1 MCPRGAVFPFGP
13 GLRAAGRYDRTAPST
28 SVRTA
33 YLTREAGMADTTA
46 APTGGRA
53 LFVRQSSGLVREVSV
68 RNALFY
74 NTAAFIGITV
84 AWAPVFYTL
93 AFVPIGKKF
102 GLTSYGWTAILV
114 GICCVFLGLIFASL
128 ATVMPR
134 SGGDYVFTSRLIP
147 VAGPF
152 LAWVESFTLVF
163 ASLAVI
169 AFEIPIVLHNTQISG
184 EIIGIGTGSHFF
196 KQANG
201 WFTSGGALQSWPGF
215 IASLIV
221 VALILLVVIQP
232 TRRFHRIV
240 TGLGAIGLPSW
251 IVMWVAGLAFVH
263 RSSFE
268 HNLPKY
274 TGMTAAALQ
283 KAAVTGGVLGH
294 GFSFGTTI
302 LPFLMSVVL
311 FQYIGFQYS
320 AYIAGEVRGN
330 IKRGIL
336 IGVLGALFF
345 AVVMNSLYV
354 DTLGNRL
361 GTQNLLGWGIN
372 FWSGGTTPLGQPTSL
387 PLAGAI
393 SSPHLWPV
401 WLFVSIAATLWPFLL
416 CPVYISLISRIS
428 LAWSMDR
435 QAPKWFGEVNERL
448 RAPLNA
454 ILTAVGLCIVL
465 AVLQNFPLLPK
476 SIAPPDGKLNLVATA
491 WFSIL
496 MALFSWILP
505 GVNAI
510 VARFSRPDL
519 IRNAPWRRWLW
530 AFGLFW
536 LVFAVF
542 TYWFAGIKPISD
554 AVGAALKPGKGGV
567 LSYFNNAG
575 ITLTIA
581 LYAVAIIIYI
591 IVAIKNRASGHE
603 MSLLYKELPPD

>member
-1 MCPRGAVFPFGP
+1 
-13 GLRAAGRYDRTAPST
+13 
-28 SVRTA
+28 
-33 YLTREAGMADTTA
+33 MADTTA

-84 AWAPVFYTL
+84 AWAPLFYTL
-93 AFVPIGKKF
+93 AFVPVGKSA
-102 GLTSYGWTAILV
+102 GLTSYAWAAILV
-114 GICCVFLGLIFASL
+114 GACCIFLGLIFASL

-169 AFEIPIVLHNTQISG
+169 AFEIPIVLRNTQISG
-184 EIIGIGTGSHFF
+184 EIIGIGTGSAFF
-196 KQANG
+196 KRANG
-201 WFTSGGALQSWPGF
+201 WFSSGGAITGWPGM
-215 IASLIV
+215 IGALV
-221 VALILLVVIQP
+221 VIALILLVVIQP

-240 TGLGAIGLPSW
+240 TGLGAIGLLSW
-251 IVMWVAGLAFVH
+251 VVMWVAGLAFVH
-263 RSSFE
+263 RASFE
-268 HNLPKY
+268 ANLPKY

-283 KAAVTGGVLGH
+283 KAAESGGVFGH
-294 GFSFGTTI
+294 GMSFSTAV

-361 GTQNLLGWGIN
+361 GTKNLLGWGIN
-372 FWSGGTTPLGQPTSL
+372 FWSGGNTPLGQPTAL
-387 PLAGAI
+387 PLASTI
-393 SSPHLWPV
+393 SRPGLWPV

-428 LAWSMDR
+428 LAWSLDR
-435 QAPKWFGEVNERL
+435 QVPKWFGQVSERL

-454 ILTAVGLCIVL
+454 ILTAVAISVVL
-465 AVLQNFPLLPK
+465 AILQNFALLPK
-476 SIAPPDGKLNLVATA
+476 SIAPPEGKLNLVSTV

-496 MALFSWILP
+496 MALFSWVLP

-510 VARFSRPDL
+510 VSRFSRPDL
-519 IRNAPWRRWLW
+519 IRNAPWRRALWL
-530 AFGLFW
+530 FGLIW

-542 TYWFAGIKPISD
+542 TYWFAGVKPIADS
-554 AVGAALKPGKGGV
+554 VSSSLKPGQSGV
-567 LSYFNNAG
+567 LSYFNDTG

-581 LYAVAIIIYI
+581 VYAVAVIIYI
-591 IVAIKNRASGHE
+591 AVAIRNRISGVE
-603 MSLLYKELPPD
+603 MSLLYHELPPD

>member
-1 MCPRGAVFPFGP
+1 M
-13 GLRAAGRYDRTAPST
+13 AG
-28 SVRTA
+28 
-33 YLTREAGMADTTA
+33 TT

-114 GICCVFLGLIFASL
+114 GICCIFLGLIFASL

-147 VAGPF
+147 GVGPF

-184 EIIGIGTGSHFF
+184 DIIGIGTGVGFF
-196 KQANG
+196 KRANG
-201 WFTSGGALQSWPGF
+201 WFTSGGSVTGWPGM
-215 IASLIV
+215 IAALV
-221 VALILLVVIQP
+221 VIALILLVVIQP

-240 TGLGAIGLPSW
+240 TGLGAFGLLSW
-251 IVMWVAGLAFVH
+251 VVMWVAGLLFVH
-263 RSSFE
+263 RASFE
-268 HNLPKY
+268 ANLPRY
-274 TGMTAAALQ
+274 TGFTAAALQ

-294 GFSFGTTI
+294 GFSWSTTV
-302 LPFLMSVVL
+302 LPFIMSVIL

-336 IGVLGALFF
+336 VGVLGALFF
-345 AVVMNSLYV
+345 AVVMNSFYV

-361 GTQNLLGWGIN
+361 GTTNMLGWGIN
-372 FWSGGTTPLGQPTSL
+372 YWSGKPTPLGQATAL
-387 PLAGAI
+387 PLASTIARPG
-393 SSPHLWPV
+393 LWPI
-401 WLFVSIAATLWPFLL
+401 WLFVSVAATLWPLLL

-428 LAWSMDR
+428 LAWSLDR
-435 QAPKWFGEVNERL
+435 QVPKWFGEVNERL

-454 ILTAVGLCIVL
+454 ILTAVGFCVVL
-465 AVLQNFPLLPK
+465 AILQNFALLPH
-476 SIAPPDGKLNLVATA
+476 SIAPPSGKLNLASTV

-496 MALFSWILP
+496 MALFSWVLP
-505 GVNAI
+505 GVNGI
-510 VARFSRPDL
+510 ISRFSRPDL
-519 IRNAPWRRWLW
+519 IRNAPWRNALW
-530 AFGLFW
+530 AFGLIW
-536 LVFAVF
+536 LAFAVF
-542 TYWFAGIKPISD
+542 TYWFAGIKPISS
-554 AVGAALKPGKGGV
+554 AVSSSLQAGKGGA
-567 LSYFNNAG
+567 LSYFNNTG

-581 LYAVAIIIYI
+581 LYVVAVIIYI
-591 IVAIKNRASGHE
+591 IVAIKNRVSGVE

>member
-1 MCPRGAVFPFGP
+1 
-13 GLRAAGRYDRTAPST
+13 
-28 SVRTA
+28 
-33 YLTREAGMADTTA
+33 MADTTA

-93 AFVPIGKKF
+93 AFVPVGKA
-102 GLTSYGWTAILV
+102 GLTSYGWAAIIV
-114 GICCVFLGLIFASL
+114 GVCCVFLGLIFASL

-169 AFEIPIVLHNTQISG
+169 AFEIPIVLRNTQISG
-184 EIIGIGTGSHFF
+184 EIIGIGTGSGFF
-196 KQANG
+196 KRANG
-201 WFTSGGALQSWPGF
+201 WFTSGGAITSWPGM
-215 IASLIV
+215 IGALV
-221 VALILLVVIQP
+221 VIGLILLVVVQP

-240 TGLGAIGLPSW
+240 TGLGAIGLLSW
-251 IVMWVAGLAFVH
+251 VVMWVAGLAFVH
-263 RSSFE
+263 RASFE
-268 HNLPKY
+268 ANLPKY
-274 TGMTAAALQ
+274 TGMTAASLQ

-294 GFSFGTTI
+294 GISFGTTV
-302 LPFLMSVVL
+302 LPFLMSVIL

-345 AVVMNSLYV
+345 AVIMNSLYV
-354 DTLGNRL
+354 DTLGSRL

-372 FWSGGTTPLGQPTSL
+372 FWSGLKTPLGQPIAL
-387 PLAGAI
+387 PLASAI
-393 SSPHLWPV
+393 SSPGLWPI

-428 LAWSMDR
+428 LAWSLDR
-435 QAPKWFGEVNERL
+435 QVPKWFGEVSERL
-448 RAPLNA
+448 RAPINA
-454 ILTAVGLCIVL
+454 ILTAVGLCVVL
-465 AVLQNFPLLPK
+465 AILQNFALLPK
-476 SIAPPDGKLNLVATA
+476 SIAPPEGKLNLVSTI

-496 MALFSWILP
+496 MALFSWVLP

-510 VARFSRPDL
+510 VSRFSRPDL
-519 IRNAPWRRWLW
+519 MRNAPWRKALW
-530 AFGLFW
+530 AFGLIW
-536 LVFAVF
+536 LIFAVF

-554 AVGAALKPGKGGV
+554 AVGSALKPGQGGV
-567 LSYFNNAG
+567 LSYFNNTG

-581 LYAVAIIIYI
+581 LYVIAVVIYI
-591 IVAIKNRASGHE
+591 VVAIKNRLSGVE
-603 MSLLYKELPPD
+603 RSLLYRELPPD

>member
-1 MCPRGAVFPFGP
+1 M
-13 GLRAAGRYDRTAPST
+13 D
-28 SVRTA
+28 
-33 YLTREAGMADTTA
+33 YLTREAEMADTTA
-46 APTGGRA
+46 APSGGRA

-93 AFVPIGKKF
+93 AFVPVGKKF

-114 GICCVFLGLIFASL
+114 GIACVFLGLIFASL

-169 AFEIPIVLHNTQISG
+169 AFEIPIVLRNTQISG
-184 EIIGIGTGSHFF
+184 EIIGIGTGSGFF
-196 KQANG
+196 KRADT
-201 WFTSGGALQSWPGF
+201 WFTSGGTITSWPGM
-215 IASLIV
+215 IGALV
-221 VALILLVVIQP
+221 VIGLILLVVIQP

-240 TGLGAIGLPSW
+240 TGLGAIGLLSW
-251 IVMWVAGLAFVH
+251 VVMWVAGLAFVH
-263 RSSFE
+263 RASFE
-268 HNLPKY
+268 AHLPKY

-283 KAAVTGGVLGH
+283 KAAVTGGVVGH
-294 GFSFGTTI
+294 GFSWSTTV
-302 LPFLMSVVL
+302 LPFLMTVIL

-345 AVVMNSLYV
+345 AVVMNSFYV

-361 GTQNLLGWGIN
+361 GTKNLLGWGIN
-372 FWSGGTTPLGQPTSL
+372 YWSGLKTPLGQPTAL
-387 PLAGAI
+387 PLASAI
-393 SSPHLWPV
+393 SRPGLWPI

-435 QAPKWFGEVNERL
+435 QVPKWFGEVNERL

-454 ILTAVGLCIVL
+454 ILTAVGFCVIL
-465 AVLQNFPLLPK
+465 AILQNFALLPK
-476 SIAPPDGKLNLVATA
+476 SIAPPDGKLNLVSTI

-496 MALFSWILP
+496 MAMFSWVLP

-510 VARFSRPDL
+510 ISRFSRPDL
-519 IRNAPWRRWLW
+519 VRNAPWRNALW
-530 AFGLFW
+530 AFGLVW
-536 LVFAVF
+536 LIFAVF

-567 LSYFNNAG
+567 LSYFNNTG

-581 LYAVAIIIYI
+581 LYVIAVIIYI
-591 IVAIKNRASGHE
+591 VVAIRNRVSGVE
-603 MSLLYKELPPD
+603 MSLLYHELPPD

>member
-1 MCPRGAVFPFGP
+1 MA
-13 GLRAAGRYDRTAPST
+13 
-28 SVRTA
+28 
-33 YLTREAGMADTTA
+33 EATA

-84 AWAPVFYTL
+84 AWAPLFYTL
-93 AFVPIGKKF
+93 AFAPVGKAA
-102 GLTSYGWTAILV
+102 GLTSYAWAAILV
-114 GICCVFLGLIFASL
+114 GAFCIFLGLIFASL
-128 ATVMPR
+128 GTVMPR

-169 AFEIPIVLHNTQISG
+169 AFEVPIVLRNTQISG
-184 EIIGIGTGSHFF
+184 EIIGIGTGSGFF
-196 KQANG
+196 KRANG
-201 WFTSGGALQSWPGF
+201 WFTSGGAITSWPGM
-215 IASLIV
+215 IGALV
-221 VALILLVVIQP
+221 VIALILIVVIQP

-240 TGLGAIGLPSW
+240 TGLGAIGLLSW

-263 RSSFE
+263 RASFE

-283 KAAVTGGVLGH
+283 KAAVTGHVVGH

-361 GTQNLLGWGIN
+361 GTKNLLGWGIN
-372 FWSGGTTPLGQPTSL
+372 FWSIKTTPLGQPTSL
-387 PLAGAI
+387 PLAAEI
-393 SSPHLWPV
+393 SRPGLWPI
-401 WLFVSIAATLWPFLL
+401 WLFVSVAATLWPFLL

-428 LAWSMDR
+428 LAWSLDR
-435 QAPKWFGEVNERL
+435 QVPKWFGEVNERL

-454 ILTAVGLCIVL
+454 ILTAVGFCVL
-465 AVLQNFPLLPK
+465 LAILQNFALLPK
-476 SIAPPDGKLNLVATA
+476 SIAPPDGKLNLVSTI

-496 MALFSWILP
+496 MALFSWTMP

-510 VARFSRPDL
+510 VSRFSRPDL
-519 IRNAPWRRWLW
+519 IRNAPWRRGLW
-530 AFGLFW
+530 AFGLIW

-542 TYWFAGIKPISD
+542 TYWFAGIRPISD
-554 AVGAALKPGKGGV
+554 AVNAALKPGQSGV
-567 LSYFNNAG
+567 LSYFNDNG
-575 ITLTIA
+575 ITMTIA
-581 LYAVAIIIYI
+581 LYAIAVIIFIAMAIRNRVAG
-591 IVAIKNRASGHE
+591 VE
-603 MSLLYKELPPD
+603 TSLLYHELPPD

>member
-1 MCPRGAVFPFGP
+1 
-13 GLRAAGRYDRTAPST
+13 
-28 SVRTA
+28 
-33 YLTREAGMADTTA
+33 MADTTA
-46 APTGGRA
+46 APSGGRA

-114 GICCVFLGLIFASL
+114 GICCIFLGLIFASL

-147 VAGPF
+147 GVGPF
-152 LAWVESFTLVF
+152 FAWVESFTLVF

-184 EIIGIGTGSHFF
+184 DIIGIGTGVGFF
-196 KQANG
+196 KRANG
-201 WFTSGGALQSWPGF
+201 WFTSGGSVTGWPGM
-215 IASLIV
+215 IAALV
-221 VALILLVVIQP
+221 VIALILLVVIQP

-240 TGLGAIGLPSW
+240 TALGAFGLLSW
-251 IVMWVAGLAFVH
+251 VVMWVAGLLFVH
-263 RSSFE
+263 RASFE
-268 HNLPKY
+268 ANLPRY
-274 TGMTAAALQ
+274 TGFTAAALQ
-283 KAAVTGGVLGH
+283 KAAVTGGVVGH
-294 GFSFGTTI
+294 GFSWSTTV
-302 LPFLMSVVL
+302 LPFIMSVIL

-345 AVVMNSLYV
+345 AVVMNSFYV

-361 GTQNLLGWGIN
+361 GTTNMLGWGIN
-372 FWSGGTTPLGQPTSL
+372 YWSGKPTPLGQATAL
-387 PLAGAI
+387 PLASTIARPG
-393 SSPHLWPV
+393 LWPI
-401 WLFVSIAATLWPFLL
+401 WLFVSVAATLWPLLL

-428 LAWSMDR
+428 LAWSLDR
-435 QAPKWFGEVNERL
+435 QVPKWFGEVNERL

-454 ILTAVGLCIVL
+454 ILTAVGFCVVL
-465 AVLQNFPLLPK
+465 AILQNFALLPH
-476 SIAPPDGKLNLVATA
+476 SIAPPSGKLNLASTV

-496 MALFSWILP
+496 MALFSWVLP
-505 GVNAI
+505 GVNGI
-510 VARFSRPDL
+510 ISRFSRPDL
-519 IRNAPWRRWLW
+519 IRNAPWRNALW
-530 AFGLFW
+530 AFGLIW
-536 LVFAVF
+536 LAFAVF
-542 TYWFAGIKPISD
+542 TYWFAGIKPISS
-554 AVGAALKPGKGGV
+554 AVSSSLQAGKGGA
-567 LSYFNNAG
+567 LSYFNNTG

-581 LYAVAIIIYI
+581 LYVVAVIIYI
-591 IVAIKNRASGHE
+591 IVAIKNRVSGVE

>member
-1 MCPRGAVFPFGP
+1 MGP
-13 GLRAAGRYDRTAPST
+13 DEPSRRPTSPGRAR
-28 SVRTA
+28 
-33 YLTREAGMADTTA
+33 MADKTA

-93 AFVPIGKKF
+93 AFVPIGKV
-102 GLTSYGWTAILV
+102 GPLTSYGVTAILV

-147 VAGPF
+147 KAGPF

-169 AFEIPIVLHNTQISG
+169 AF
-184 EIIGIGTGSHFF
+184 GTGAGFF
-196 KQANG
+196 KRANG
-201 WFTSGGALQSWPGF
+201 WFTSGGSVTGWPGM
-215 IASLIV
+215 IAALV
-221 VALILLVVIQP
+221 VIALILLVVVQP

-240 TGLGAIGLPSW
+240 TGLGAIGLLSW
-251 IVMWVAGLAFVH
+251 VVMWVFGLLFIH
-263 RSSFE
+263 RASFQA
-268 HNLPKY
+268 NLPKY

-283 KAAVTGGVLGH
+283 KAAVTGGVVGH
-294 GFSFGTTI
+294 GFSWSTTV
-302 LPFLMSVVL
+302 LPFLASVVL

-330 IKRGIL
+330 IKRGVL

-345 AVVMNSLYV
+345 AVVMNSFYV

-361 GTQNLLGWGIN
+361 GTTNMLGWGIN
-372 FWSGGTTPLGQPTSL
+372 YWSGLRTPLGQATAL
-387 PLAGAI
+387 PLAAAI
-393 SSPHLWPV
+393 SHPGLWPI
-401 WLFVSIAATLWPFLL
+401 WLFVSVAATLWPFLL
-416 CPVYISLISRIS
+416 CPVYITLISRIS

-435 QAPKWFGEVNERL
+435 QVPKWFGEVNERL

-454 ILTAVGLCIVL
+454 ILTAVGICVVL
-465 AVLQNFPLLPK
+465 AILQNFALLPK
-476 SIAPPDGKLNLVATA
+476 SIAPPDGKLNLVSTI

-496 MALFSWILP
+496 MALLSWCMP

-510 VARFSRPDL
+510 VSRWSRPDL
-519 IRNAPWRRWLW
+519 VRNAPWRNSLW
-530 AFGLFW
+530 AFGLIW
-536 LVFAVF
+536 LAFAVF

-554 AVGAALKPGKGGV
+554 AVSTALKPGQGGV
-567 LSYFNNAG
+567 LSYFNNTG

-581 LYAVAIIIYI
+581 LYVVAVVIYI
-591 IVAIKNRASGHE
+591 IVAIKNRASGVE
-603 MSLLYKELPPD
+603 TGLLYKELPPD

>member
-1 MCPRGAVFPFGP
+1 
-13 GLRAAGRYDRTAPST
+13 
-28 SVRTA
+28 
-33 YLTREAGMADTTA
+33 MAETTA

-93 AFVPIGKKF
+93 AFAPVGTSG
-102 GLTSYGWTAILV
+102 GLTSYGWTAIIV
-114 GICCVFLGLIFASL
+114 GIACVFLGLIFASL

-147 VAGPF
+147 GIGPF

-169 AFEIPIVLHNTQISG
+169 AFEIPIVLQNTQISG
-184 EIIGIGTGSHFF
+184 EIIGIGTRTGFF
-196 KQANG
+196 ERANG
-201 WFTSGGALQSWPGF
+201 WFSSGGTIGGWPGM
-215 IASLIV
+215 IAALV
-221 VALILLVVIQP
+221 VIALILLVVIQP
-232 TRRFHRIV
+232 VRRFHRIV
-240 TGLGAIGLPSW
+240 TGLGAFGLLF
-251 IVMWVAGLAFVH
+251 IH
-263 RSSFE
+263 RASFE
-268 HNLPKY
+268 ANLPKY

-283 KAAVTGGVLGH
+283 KAAVTGNVVGH
-294 GFSFGTTI
+294 GFSWSTTV
-302 LPFLMSVVL
+302 LPFLMGVVL

-345 AVVMNSLYV
+345 AVVMNSFYV
-354 DTLGNRL
+354 DSLGDRL
-361 GTQNLLGWGIN
+361 GTVNMLGWGIN
-372 FWSGGTTPLGQPTSL
+372 HWSGLRTPLGAATAL
-387 PLAGAI
+387 PLAAAI
-393 SSPHLWPV
+393 SNPGLWPV

-435 QAPKWFGEVNERL
+435 QVPKWFGEVNERL

-454 ILTAVGLCIVL
+454 ILTAVGVCVVL
-465 AVLQNFPLLPK
+465 AILQNFPLLPK
-476 SIAPPDGKLNLVATA
+476 SIAPPDGKLNLVSTI

-496 MALFSWILP
+496 MALFSWVLP
-505 GVNAI
+505 GVNAM
-510 VARFSRPDL
+510 VSRFSRPDL
-519 IRNAPWRRWLW
+519 VRNAPWRKALW
-530 AFGLFW
+530 AFGLVW
-536 LVFAVF
+536 LIFAVF

-554 AVGAALKPGKGGV
+554 AVGEALKPRQGGV
-567 LSYFNNAG
+567 LSYFNSTG

-581 LYAVAIIIYI
+581 LYVIAVIIYI
-591 IVAIKNRASGHE
+591 IVAIKNRASGVE

>member
-1 MCPRGAVFPFGP
+1 
-13 GLRAAGRYDRTAPST
+13 
-28 SVRTA
+28 
-33 YLTREAGMADTTA
+33 MADTTA
-46 APTGGRA
+46 APSGGRA

-114 GICCVFLGLIFASL
+114 GICCIFLGLIFASL

-147 VAGPF
+147 GVGPF
-152 LAWVESFTLVF
+152 FAWVESFTLVF

-184 EIIGIGTGSHFF
+184 DIIGIGTGVGFF
-196 KQANG
+196 KRANG
-201 WFTSGGALQSWPGF
+201 WFTSGGSVTGWPGM
-215 IASLIV
+215 IAALV
-221 VALILLVVIQP
+221 VIALILLVVIQP

-240 TGLGAIGLPSW
+240 TALGAFGLLSW
-251 IVMWVAGLAFVH
+251 VVMWVAGLLFVH
-263 RSSFE
+263 RASFE
-268 HNLPKY
+268 ANLPRY
-274 TGMTAAALQ
+274 TGFTAAALQ

-294 GFSFGTTI
+294 GFSWSTTV
-302 LPFLMSVVL
+302 LPFIMSVIL

-345 AVVMNSLYV
+345 AVVMNSFYV

-361 GTQNLLGWGIN
+361 GTTNMLGWGIN
-372 FWSGGTTPLGQPTSL
+372 YWSGKPTPLGQATAL
-387 PLAGAI
+387 PLASTIARPG
-393 SSPHLWPV
+393 LWPI
-401 WLFVSIAATLWPFLL
+401 WLFVSVAATLWPLLL

-428 LAWSMDR
+428 LAWSLDR
-435 QAPKWFGEVNERL
+435 QVPKWFGEVNERL

-454 ILTAVGLCIVL
+454 ILTAVGLCVVL
-465 AVLQNFPLLPK
+465 AILQNFALLPH
-476 SIAPPDGKLNLVATA
+476 SIAPPNGKLNLASTV

-496 MALFSWILP
+496 MALFSWVLP
-505 GVNAI
+505 GVNAMI
-510 VARFSRPDL
+510 SRFSRPDL
-519 IRNAPWRRWLW
+519 MRNAPWRNTLW
-530 AFGLFW
+530 AFGLIW
-536 LVFAVF
+536 LAFAVF
-542 TYWFAGIKPISD
+542 TYWFAGIKPIAN
-554 AVGAALKPGKGGV
+554 AVSTSLQPGKGGA
-567 LSYFNNAG
+567 LSYFNNTG

-581 LYAVAIIIYI
+581 LYVIAVIIYI
-591 IVAIKNRASGHE
+591 IVAIKNRVSGVE

>member
-1 MCPRGAVFPFGP
+1 
-13 GLRAAGRYDRTAPST
+13 
-28 SVRTA
+28 
-33 YLTREAGMADTTA
+33 MADTTA

-93 AFVPIGKKF
+93 AFVPIGKD
-102 GLTSYGWTAILV
+102 GLTSYGWAAILV

-163 ASLAVI
+163 AALAVI
-169 AFEIPIVLHNTQISG
+169 AFEIPIVLRNTQISG
-184 EIIGIGTGSHFF
+184 EIIGIGTGSGFF
-196 KQANG
+196 KRANG
-201 WFTSGGALQSWPGF
+201 WFTSGGAITSWPGM
-215 IASLIV
+215 IGALV
-221 VALILLVVIQP
+221 VIALILLVVIQP

-240 TGLGAIGLPSW
+240 TGLGAIGLLSW
-251 IVMWVAGLAFVH
+251 IVMWVAGLLFVH

-268 HNLPKY
+268 LNLPKY
-274 TGMTAAALQ
+274 TGVTAASLQ

-294 GFSFGTTI
+294 GLSFGTAV

-354 DTLGNRL
+354 DTLGSRL

-372 FWSGGTTPLGQPTSL
+372 FWSGLKTPLGQPIAL
-387 PLAGAI
+387 PLASTIA
-393 SSPHLWPV
+393 SPHLWPV

-428 LAWSMDR
+428 LAWSLDR
-435 QAPKWFGEVNERL
+435 QVPKWFGQVSERL

-454 ILTAVGLCIVL
+454 ILTAVGLCVVL
-465 AVLQNFPLLPK
+465 AILQNFALLPE
-476 SIAPPDGKLNLVATA
+476 SIAPPEGKLNLVSTI

-496 MALFSWILP
+496 MALFSWVLP
-505 GVNAI
+505 GVNA
-510 VARFSRPDL
+510 VVSRFSRPDL
-519 IRNAPWRRWLW
+519 IRNAPWRRALW
-530 AFGLFW
+530 AFGMIW
-536 LVFAVF
+536 IIFAAY
-542 TYWFAGIKPISD
+542 TYWFAGIKPIAD
-554 AVGAALKPGKGGV
+554 AVSSSLKPGQTGV
-567 LSYFNNAG
+567 LSYFNNTG

-581 LYAVAIIIYI
+581 LYAIAVIIYI
-591 IVAIKNRASGHE
+591 VVAIKNRISGVE
-603 MSLLYKELPPD
+603 TSLLYHELPPD

>member
-1 MCPRGAVFPFGP
+1 
-13 GLRAAGRYDRTAPST
+13 
-28 SVRTA
+28 
-33 YLTREAGMADTTA
+33 MADTTA

-84 AWAPVFYTL
+84 AWAPIFYAL
-93 AFVPIGKKF
+93 ALVPVGTS
-102 GLTSYGWTAILV
+102 GLTSYGWTAIIV
-114 GICCVFLGLIFASL
+114 GVFCVFLGLIFASL

-184 EIIGIGTGSHFF
+184 EIIGIGTGTSFF

-201 WFTSGGALQSWPGF
+201 WFSSSGAIQSWPGF

-221 VALILLVVIQP
+221 VALIVLVVIQP

-240 TGLGAIGLPSW
+240 TGLGVIGLLSW
-251 IVMWVAGLAFVH
+251 VVMWVAGLAFVQ
-263 RSSFE
+263 RSSFQA
-268 HNLPKY
+268 NLPKY

-283 KAAVTGGVLGH
+283 HAAATNGVLGH
-294 GFSFGTTI
+294 GFSWSTTV
-302 LPFLMSVVL
+302 LPFLMGVLL

-354 DTLGNRL
+354 DTLSSRL
-361 GTQNLLGWGIN
+361 GTRNMLGWGAN
-372 FWSGGTTPLGQPTSL
+372 FWLGKPTPSGQPLAL
-387 PLAGAI
+387 PFAAAI
-393 SSPHLWPV
+393 AKPDLWPL
-401 WLFVSIAATLWPFLL
+401 WLFVSIASTLWPFLL
-416 CPVYISLISRIS
+416 CPVYINLISRIS

-435 QAPKWFGEVNERL
+435 QAPKWLGDVNERL

-454 ILTAVGLCIVL
+454 ILVAVGFCLIL
-465 AVLQNFPLLPK
+465 EILQNFPLLPK
-476 SIAPPDGKLNLVATA
+476 SIAPPSGYLNLASTA

-496 MALFSWILP
+496 MALFSWVLP

-510 VARFSRPDL
+510 VSRFTRPDL
-519 IRNAPWRRWLW
+519 IRNAPWRNALW
-530 AFGLFW
+530 AFGLVW
-536 LVFAVF
+536 LVFAVY
-542 TYWFAGIKPISD
+542 TYWFAEIKPIASN
-554 AVGAALKPGKGGV
+554 VSHALKPGTGGAF
-567 LSYFNNAG
+567 SYFNTSG
-575 ITLTIA
+575 LTLTIG
-581 LYAVAIIIYI
+581 LYVLAVLIYI
-591 IVAIKNRASGHE
+591 AMAIKNRRSGIE
-603 MSLLYKELPPD
+603 TSLLYKELPPD

>member
-1 MCPRGAVFPFGP
+1 M
-13 GLRAAGRYDRTAPST
+13 
-28 SVRTA
+28 A

-84 AWAPVFYTL
+84 AWAPLFYTL
-93 AFVPIGKKF
+93 GFVPVGKVGPF
-102 GLTSYGWTAILV
+102 TSYGLTAILV
-114 GICCVFLGLIFASL
+114 GACCVFLGLIFASL

-169 AFEIPIVLHNTQISG
+169 AFEIPIVLRNTQISG
-184 EIIGIGTGSHFF
+184 EIIGIGTSTGFF
-196 KQANG
+196 ERANG
-201 WFTSGGALQSWPGF
+201 WFTSGGTITSWPGM
-215 IASLIV
+215 IGALV
-221 VALILLVVIQP
+221 VIALILLVVIQP

-240 TGLGAIGLPSW
+240 TGLGAIGLLSW
-251 IVMWVAGLAFVH
+251 IVMWVFGLLFIH
-263 RSSFE
+263 RASFQA
-268 HNLPKY
+268 NLPKY

-283 KAAVTGGVLGH
+283 KAAVTGGVVGH
-294 GFSFGTTI
+294 GFSWSTAV

-345 AVVMNSLYV
+345 AVVMNSFYV
-354 DTLGNRL
+354 DSLSDRL
-361 GTQNLLGWGIN
+361 GTTNMLGWGIN
-372 FWSGGTTPLGQPTSL
+372 YWSGLRTPFGQATAL
-387 PLAGAI
+387 PLASAI
-393 SSPHLWPV
+393 SHPGLWPI

-416 CPVYISLISRIS
+416 CPVYITLISRIS

-435 QAPKWFGEVNERL
+435 QV
-448 RAPLNA
+448 
-454 ILTAVGLCIVL
+454 
-465 AVLQNFPLLPK
+465 PK
-476 SIAPPDGKLNLVATA
+476 SFAPPDGKLNLVSTI

-496 MALFSWILP
+496 MALFSWVLP
-505 GVNAI
+505 GVNAVI
-510 VARFSRPDL
+510 SRFSRPDL
-519 IRNAPWRRWLW
+519 IRNAPWRNALW
-530 AFGLFW
+530 AFGLVW
-536 LVFAVF
+536 LAFAVF

-554 AVGAALKPGKGGV
+554 AVGSALKPGQGGV
-567 LSYFNNAG
+567 LSYFNNTG

-581 LYAVAIIIYI
+581 LYVVAVIIYI
-591 IVAIKNRASGHE
+591 IVAIKNRASGVE
-603 MSLLYKELPPD
+603 MGLLYKELPPD

>member
-1 MCPRGAVFPFGP
+1 M
-13 GLRAAGRYDRTAPST
+13 
-28 SVRTA
+28 A

-46 APTGGRA
+46 APSGGRA

-84 AWAPVFYTL
+84 AWAPLFYTL
-93 AFVPIGKKF
+93 AFEPIGKVGF
-102 GLTSYGWTAILV
+102 FTSYGLTAILV
-114 GICCVFLGLIFASL
+114 GACCVFLGLIFASL

-147 VAGPF
+147 GIGPF

-184 EIIGIGTGSHFF
+184 DIIGIGTGVGFF
-196 KQANG
+196 KRANG
-201 WFTSGGALQSWPGF
+201 WFTSGGTVTGWPGM
-215 IASLIV
+215 IAALV
-221 VALILLVVIQP
+221 VILLILLVVIQP

-240 TGLGAIGLPSW
+240 TGLGAIGLLSW
-251 IVMWVAGLAFVH
+251 VVMWVFGLLFIH
-263 RSSFE
+263 RASFE
-268 HNLPKY
+268 ANLPKY
-274 TGMTAAALQ
+274 SGMTAAALQ
-283 KAAVTGGVLGH
+283 KAAVTGGVVGH
-294 GFSFGTTI
+294 GFTWSTAV
-302 LPFLMSVVL
+302 LPFIMSVVL

-330 IKRGIL
+330 IKRGVL

-345 AVVMNSLYV
+345 AVVMNSFYV
-354 DTLGNRL
+354 DSLSDRL
-361 GTQNLLGWGIN
+361 GTTNMLGWGIN
-372 FWSGGTTPLGQPTSL
+372 YWSGLRTPFGQATAL
-387 PLAGAI
+387 PLAAAVSHPG
-393 SSPHLWPV
+393 LWPI

-416 CPVYISLISRIS
+416 CPVYITLISRIS

-435 QAPKWFGEVNERL
+435 QVPKWFGEVNERL

-454 ILTAVGLCIVL
+454 ILAAVGICVVL
-465 AVLQNFPLLPK
+465 AILQNFALLPK
-476 SIAPPDGKLNLVATA
+476 SIAPPDGKLNLVSTI

-496 MALFSWILP
+496 MALFSWVLP
-505 GVNAI
+505 GVNAM
-510 VARFSRPDL
+510 VSRFSRPDL
-519 IRNAPWRRWLW
+519 VRNAPWRKALW
-530 AFGLFW
+530 AFGLVW

-554 AVGAALKPGKGGV
+554 AVGSALKPGQGGV
-567 LSYFNNAG
+567 LSYFNNTG

-581 LYAVAIIIYI
+581 LYVIAVIIYI
-591 IVAIKNRASGHE
+591 IVAIKNRASGVE

>member
-1 MCPRGAVFPFGP
+1 
-13 GLRAAGRYDRTAPST
+13 
-28 SVRTA
+28 
-33 YLTREAGMADTTA
+33 MADTTA

-93 AFVPIGKKF
+93 AFVPVGKA
-102 GLTSYGWTAILV
+102 GLTSYGWAAVLV
-114 GICCVFLGLIFASL
+114 GVCCIFLGLIFASL

-169 AFEIPIVLHNTQISG
+169 AFEIPIVLRNTQISG
-184 EIIGIGTGSHFF
+184 EIIGIGTGSGFF
-196 KQANG
+196 KRANG
-201 WFTSGGALQSWPGF
+201 WFTSGGAITGWPGM
-215 IASLIV
+215 IGALV
-221 VALILLVVIQP
+221 VIGLILLVVVQP

-240 TGLGAIGLPSW
+240 TGLGAIGLLSW

-263 RSSFE
+263 RASFE
-268 HNLPKY
+268 ANLPKY
-274 TGMTAAALQ
+274 TDMTAASLQ

-294 GFSFGTTI
+294 GISFGTAV
-302 LPFLMSVVL
+302 LPFLMSVIL

-345 AVVMNSLYV
+345 AVIMNSLYV
-354 DTLGNRL
+354 DTLGSRL

-372 FWSGGTTPLGQPTSL
+372 FWSGLKTPLGQPIAL
-387 PLAGAI
+387 PLASAI
-393 SSPHLWPV
+393 SSPGLWPI

-428 LAWSMDR
+428 LAWSLDR
-435 QAPKWFGEVNERL
+435 QVPKWFGEVSERL
-448 RAPLNA
+448 RAPINA
-454 ILTAVGLCIVL
+454 ILTAVGLCVVL
-465 AVLQNFPLLPK
+465 AILQNFALLPK
-476 SIAPPDGKLNLVATA
+476 SIAPPEGKLNLVSTI

-496 MALFSWILP
+496 MALFSWVMP
-505 GVNAI
+505 GVNAL
-510 VARFSRPDL
+510 VSRFSRPDL
-519 IRNAPWRRWLW
+519 IRNAPWRKALW
-530 AFGLFW
+530 AFGLIW
-536 LVFAVF
+536 LIFAVF
-542 TYWFAGIKPISD
+542 TYWFAGIRPISD
-554 AVGAALKPGKGGV
+554 AVGSALKPGQGGV
-567 LSYFNNAG
+567 LSYFNNTG

-581 LYAVAIIIYI
+581 LYVIAVVIYI
-591 IVAIKNRASGHE
+591 VVAIKNRISGVE
-603 MSLLYKELPPD
+603 RSLLYRELPPD

>member
-1 MCPRGAVFPFGP
+1 MA
-13 GLRAAGRYDRTAPST
+13 
-28 SVRTA
+28 
-33 YLTREAGMADTTA
+33 EATA

-84 AWAPVFYTL
+84 AWAPLFYTL
-93 AFVPIGKKF
+93 AFKPIGKVA
-102 GLTSYGWTAILV
+102 GLTTYAWTAILV
-114 GICCVFLGLIFASL
+114 GVFCIFLGLIFASL

-147 VAGPF
+147 KAGPF

-169 AFEIPIVLHNTQISG
+169 GFEVPIVLRNTQISG
-184 EIIGIGTGSHFF
+184 EIIGIGTGSGFF
-196 KQANG
+196 NRASG
-201 WFTSGGALQSWPGF
+201 WFTSGGAITSWPGM
-215 IASLIV
+215 IGALV
-221 VALILLVVIQP
+221 VIALILVVVIQP

-240 TGLGAIGLPSW
+240 TGLGAIGLLSW
-251 IVMWVAGLAFVH
+251 VVMWVAGLAFVH
-263 RSSFE
+263 RASFQA
-268 HNLPKY
+268 NLPKY
-274 TGMTAAALQ
+274 GHMSAAALQ
-283 KAAVTGGVLGH
+283 KAAVTGGVAGH
-294 GFSFGTTI
+294 GFSFSTAV
-302 LPFLMSVVL
+302 LPVVMGVVL

-345 AVVMNSLYV
+345 AVVMNSIYV
-354 DTLGNRL
+354 DTLSSRL
-361 GTQNLLGWGIN
+361 GTKNMLGWGIN
-372 FWSGGTTPLGQPTSL
+372 FWSGLKTPLGQPTAL
-387 PLAGAI
+387 PLASAI
-393 SSPHLWPV
+393 AKPGLWPV

-435 QAPKWFGEVNERL
+435 QVPKWFGEVNERL

-454 ILTAVGLCIVL
+454 ILTAVGFCVAL
-465 AVLQNFPLLPK
+465 AILQNFALLPK

-496 MALFSWILP
+496 MALFSWVLP

-510 VARFSRPDL
+510 VSRFSRPDL
-519 IRNAPWRRWLW
+519 IRNAPWRRALW
-530 AFGLFW
+530 AFGLVW
-536 LVFAVF
+536 LIFAVY
-542 TYWFAGIKPISD
+542 TYWFDGIKPIADS
-554 AVGAALKPGKGGV
+554 VGSALKPGQSGV
-567 LSYFNNAG
+567 LSYFNNSG

-581 LYAVAIIIYI
+581 LYAIAVIIYI
-591 IVAIKNRASGHE
+591 AVAIRNRVAGVDT
-603 MSLLYKELPPD
+603 SLLYHELPPD

>member
-1 MCPRGAVFPFGP
+1 MAE
-13 GLRAAGRYDRTAPST
+13 TA
-28 SVRTA
+28 
-33 YLTREAGMADTTA
+33 A

-93 AFVPIGKKF
+93 AFEPVGKA
-102 GLTSYGWTAILV
+102 GLTSYAWAAILV
-114 GICCVFLGLIFASL
+114 GAFCVFLGLIFASL

-147 VAGPF
+147 VVGPF

-169 AFEIPIVLHNTQISG
+169 AFEIPIVLRNTQISG
-184 EIIGIGTGSHFF
+184 EIIGIGTGSSFF
-196 KQANG
+196 TKANG
-201 WFTSGGALQSWPGF
+201 WFTSGGVIKSWPGM
-215 IASLIV
+215 IGALV
-221 VALILLVVIQP
+221 VIALILLVVIQP

-240 TGLGAIGLPSW
+240 TGLGAIGLLSW
-251 IVMWVAGLAFVH
+251 IVMWVAGLLFVH

-268 HNLPKY
+268 ANLPKY
-274 TGMTAAALQ
+274 AHMTAGALQ
-283 KAAVTGGVLGH
+283 KAAESGGVLGH
-294 GFSFGTTI
+294 GFSFSTTV

-345 AVVMNSLYV
+345 AVVMNSIYV
-354 DTLGNRL
+354 DTLGDRL
-361 GTQNLLGWGIN
+361 GTQNMLGWGIN
-372 FWSGGTTPLGQPTSL
+372 FWSGDTTPLGQPTSL
-387 PLAGAI
+387 PLAAAI
-393 SSPHLWPV
+393 SRPGLWGV

-416 CPVYISLISRIS
+416 CPVYITLISRIS

-435 QAPKWFGEVNERL
+435 QVPKWFGQVSERL

-454 ILTAVGLCIVL
+454 ILVAIGISVVL
-465 AVLQNFPLLPK
+465 AILQNFAFLPK
-476 SIAPPDGKLNLVATA
+476 SIAPPDGRLNLVSTI

-496 MALFSWILP
+496 MALFSWVLP

-510 VARFSRPDL
+510 VSRFSRPDL
-519 IRNAPWRRWLW
+519 IRNAPWSNVLWL
-530 AFGLFW
+530 FGLVW

-554 AVGAALKPGKGGV
+554 AVGSALKPGQSGV
-567 LSYFNNAG
+567 LSYFNNTG

-581 LYAVAIIIYI
+581 LYALAVIIYI
-591 IVAIKNRASGHE
+591 AFAIKNKVSGVE
-603 MSLLYKELPPD
+603 TSLLYHELPPD

>member
-1 MCPRGAVFPFGP
+1 
-13 GLRAAGRYDRTAPST
+13 
-28 SVRTA
+28 
-33 YLTREAGMADTTA
+33 
-46 APTGGRA
+46 

-93 AFVPIGKKF
+93 AFAPVGKKF

-163 ASLAVI
+163 ASLAII
-169 AFEIPIVLHNTQISG
+169 AFEIPIVLRNTQISG
-184 EIIGIGTGSHFF
+184 EIIGIGTGSGFF
-196 KQANG
+196 KRASG
-201 WFTSGGALQSWPGF
+201 WFTSGGTITDWPGM
-215 IASLIV
+215 IGALV
-221 VALILLVVIQP
+221 VIALILLVVIQP

-240 TGLGAIGLPSW
+240 TGLGAIGLLSW
-251 IVMWVAGLAFVH
+251 AVMWIAGLVFVH
-263 RSSFE
+263 RASFE
-268 HNLPKY
+268 ANLPKY

-283 KAAVTGGVLGH
+283 KAAVTGGVVGH
-294 GFSFGTTI
+294 GFSWSTAV

-354 DTLGNRL
+354 DSLGDRL

-372 FWSGGTTPLGQPTSL
+372 FWSGLKTPLGQPIAL
-387 PLAGAI
+387 PLASAI
-393 SSPHLWPV
+393 SSPGLWPI

-435 QAPKWFGEVNERL
+435 QVPKWFGEVNERL

-454 ILTAVGLCIVL
+454 ILTAVGFCVVL
-465 AVLQNFPLLPK
+465 AILQNFALLPK
-476 SIAPPDGKLNLVATA
+476 SIAPPDGKLNLVSTI

-496 MALFSWILP
+496 MALFSWVLP
-505 GVNAI
+505 GVNA
-510 VARFSRPDL
+510 VVSRFSRPDL
-519 IRNAPWRRWLW
+519 VRNAPWRNALW
-530 AFGLFW
+530 AFGLIW
-536 LVFAVF
+536 LAFAAF

-567 LSYFNNAG
+567 LSYFNNTG

-581 LYAVAIIIYI
+581 LYVIAVIIYI
-591 IVAIKNRASGHE
+591 IVAIRNRASGVE
-603 MSLLYKELPPD
+603 TSLLYKELPPD